1 MTASHAL
8 PSKQARELGELLRY
22 WREARRKSQ
31 LDLSLDSGLSQ
42 RHLSFIESGR
52 STPSRQALLD
62 IAQALDIPLRE
73 RNTLL
78 LSAGYAPIFA
88 ESEWSALEMQS
99 LNKALERVLKQH
111 EPFPAIVMD
120 RHWYVMMRNE
130 AAPRFFNH
138 FIDLEARK
146 PPRNLLHLMFDPKGL
161 RPFITNWP
169 EVAASLLQ
177 RVYRESI
184 GRVVD
189 EKTGELLAQLQAYPS
204 VKAEWRQPST
214 SSALPLIPIGFAL
227 KGRRI
232 NLFSLITTVGAPV
245 SITAQEFRMECM
257 FPADEESERN
267 YLGLMAT
274 KTKRNRAPEGS

>member
-1 MTASHAL
+1 MSAPHKLSS
-8 PSKQARELGELLRY
+8 PQARELGELLRY
-22 WREARRKSQ
+22 WRDARSKSQ

-62 IAQALDIPLRE
+62 IATALDIPLRE

-78 LSAGYAPIFA
+78 LSAGYAPIFI
-88 ESEWSALEMQS
+88 ESEWSAPEMQS
-99 LNKALERVLKQH
+99 LTKALERVLRQH
-111 EPFPAIVMD
+111 EPYPAVVMD
-120 RHWYVMMRNE
+120 RYWHVMMRNE
-130 AAPRFFNH
+130 SAPRFFNH

-161 RPFITNWP
+161 RPFIANWP

-184 GRVVD
+184 GRVID
-189 EKTGELLAQLQAYPS
+189 ERTGELLAQLQAYPG
-204 VKAEWRQPST
+204 VKAEWKKPAP

-227 KGRRI
+227 KEKRI

-245 SITAQEFRMECM
+245 SITAQEFRIECM
-257 FPADEESERN
+257 FPADDESERN
-267 YLGLMAT
+267 YLGLMA
-274 KTKRNRAPEGS
+274 KRTKRNRASARP